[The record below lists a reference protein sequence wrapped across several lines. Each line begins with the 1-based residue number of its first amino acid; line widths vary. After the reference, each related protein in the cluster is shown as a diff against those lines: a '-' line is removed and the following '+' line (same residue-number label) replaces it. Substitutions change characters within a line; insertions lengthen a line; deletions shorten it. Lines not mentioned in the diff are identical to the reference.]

1 MPPRPRTVRPRARRR
16 PIDIVKRTI
25 SENPHLEHAFIKRSR
40 CQIEDVTKNNTKFS
54 TSFDPHKS
62 LKYLINTLDK
72 DGVVYNIHTHPKTK
86 LIDILSSVEDL
97 IFASGPNII
106 YINENKRISG
116 QVHFHV
122 RSKFKKSFES
132 FQNKIEKAQDKL
144 SEICEKQKLSI
155 KQNRFFGSNISK
167 TIVINELLSKAEGRR
182 YLEKEKPILNHTKY
196 DSEFMD
202 FCVKYRFFNHAE
214 IINFLKYQH
223 LFHNNKSI
231 LQLYELLGIQLKFV
245 ANKYNGY
252 RFDPNTIEFIRK

>member
-1 MPPRPRTVRPRARRR
+1 MPPRPRTVRPRARIR

-54 TSFDPHKS
+54 TSFDQHKS

-86 LIDILSSVEDL
+86 LIDILPSVEDL

-122 RSKFKKSFES
+122 RSKFKKSFKS

-155 KQNRFFGSNISK
+155 KQKRFFGSNISK

-202 FCVKYRFFNHAE
+202 FCVKYRFFNHAK
-214 IINFLKYQH
+214 INNFLKYQH

-245 ANKYNGY
+245 ANKHGGY
-252 RFDPNTIEFIRK
+252 KFDPNTIEFIRK